1 MKRETRETRV
11 EVSWDPCGGEISVA
25 TGVGFMDH
33 MLEQWAFHG
42 GFGLRLSTQGD
53 LGVDAHHTVEDTA
66 LALGA
71 AVGESLGDRSGLS
84 RFGWAYAPLDEA
96 LSRVVVDLVRRPYA
110 AFGCATLPPMLGAL
124 PSEMVGH
131 FFASFASA
139 AALTLHVDVLQG
151 ENGHHKVESAFKAF
165 GLAMAAAVAPARRAG
180 APSTKGVA

>member
-11 EVSWDPCGGEISVA
+11 EVVWNRDGGEIAVT
-25 TGVGFMDH
+25 TGVGFLDH

-42 GFGLRLSTQGD
+42 GFGLRLTTEGD
-53 LGVDAHHTVEDTA
+53 LRVDTHHTVEDTA

-84 RFGWAYAPLDEA
+84 RFGCAYAPLDEA

-110 AFGCATLPPMLGAL
+110 AFRCATLPPMLGVL
-124 PSEMVGH
+124 PSEMVCH

-139 AALTLHVDVLQG
+139 ASLTLHVDVLAG

-165 GLAMAAAVAPARRAG
+165 GLAMAAAVAPARRDG
-180 APSTKGVA
+180 APSTKGLV

>member
-1 MKRETRETRV
+1 MKRETRETGV
-11 EVSWDPCGGEISVA
+11 EVVWNRDGGEIAVS
-25 TGVGFMDH
+25 TGVGFLDH
-33 MLEQWAFHG
+33 LLEQWAFHG
-42 GFGLRLSTQGD
+42 GFGLRLTAEGD

-71 AVGESLGDRSGLS
+71 AVAESLGDRSGLA
-84 RFGWAYAPLDEA
+84 RFGSAYAPLDEA

-110 AFGCATLPPMLGAL
+110 AFRCAQLPEMLGAL

-151 ENGHHKVESAFKAF
+151 GNGHHRVESAFKAF
-165 GLAMAAAVAPARRAG
+165 GLAMAAAVAPGARPGVA
-180 APSTKGVA
+180 STKGVA